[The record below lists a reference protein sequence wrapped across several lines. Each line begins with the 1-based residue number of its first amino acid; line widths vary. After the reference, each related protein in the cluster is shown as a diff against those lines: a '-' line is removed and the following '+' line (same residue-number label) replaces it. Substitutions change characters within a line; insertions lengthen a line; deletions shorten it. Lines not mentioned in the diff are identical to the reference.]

1 VITIKIAKIV
11 SSRLVKE
18 IPKFQKILDK
28 AKSRDVNESD
38 TVTIIADVLSSVFG
52 FDKYAEI
59 TSEQAI
65 RGTYCDLAIKID
77 NKVKYLI
84 EVKAVGID
92 LKGDHLRQASNYGAN
107 SGIQWIILTNG
118 IIWEIHRMKFSQ
130 PIDHELVCKFDF
142 SSLNPKKLEDQEK
155 IYLLCKEGTA
165 SEAIEEYHDR
175 AQMVNR
181 FMISAIS
188 LTQPVLGTIRKEL
201 RRVSPGLKITDEEIK
216 NILISEVIK
225 REVLEGEE
233 FTIAS
238 KKIKKASRKTES
250 KPVQTSTVSV
260 QPPSSD
266 IPVI

>member
-1 VITIKIAKIV
+1 MKVPKTV

-28 AKSRDVNESD
+28 AKTRDVNESD
-38 TVTIIADVLSSVFG
+38 TVTIIADILSSVFG
-52 FDKYAEI
+52 FDKYNEV
-59 TSEQAI
+59 TSEQSI
-65 RGTYCDLAIKID
+65 RGTYCDLAIKLG

-92 LKGDHLRQASNYGAN
+92 LKSDHLRQATNYGAN
-107 SGIQWIILTNG
+107 SGIDWVILTNG
-118 IIWEIHRMKFSQ
+118 INWEIHKMKFSQ
-130 PIDHELVCKFDF
+130 PVDHELVCTFNF

-155 IYLLCKEGTA
+155 MYLICKEGTV

-188 LTQPVLGTIRKEL
+188 LTQPILSTIRREL
-201 RRVSPGLKITDEEIK
+201 RRVSPGLKVMEEEIK
-216 NILISEVIK
+216 NILVSEVIK

-233 FTIAS
+233 FEIATR
-238 KKIKKASRKTES
+238 KVKKATKKTEQ
-250 KPVQTSTVSV
+250 KPEQTSPVPI
-260 QPPSSD
+260 QPPSDST
-266 IPVI
+266 PTT